1 MSIVDVSKL
10 SHEEFNQLAAQID
23 AIRRERTRT
32 IEVSFKIEHSVSRV
46 SCMDMDLDA
55 VADFIQD
62 VISDALEFTPCERI
76 FDIRVEE
83 CDIAK

>member
-1 MSIVDVSKL
+1 MSMIDVSKL
-10 SHEEFNQLAAQID
+10 SYEEFNQLAAQID

-32 IEVSFKIEHSVSRV
+32 IEVSFKIEHLFSRE

-62 VISDALEFTPCERI
+62 IISDVLEFTPCERI

-83 CDIAK
+83 CDTAK